1 MRCRSERAHP
11 VSSAG
16 VLTPELHSIHH
27 QFDVHRYNFGDIPL
41 CDRLFGTYQ
50 DTTAF
55 APRCG
60 FPQGAE
66 SKLISM
72 LAFKD
77 VYFED
82 PEATVRSAR
91 NARGGEIAGACFPVV
106 K

>member
-1 MRCRSERAHP
+1 MPVCPFQALPMRMIPSSGKRIVARPAFARARRS
-11 VSSAG
+11 
-16 VLTPELHSIHH
+16 TT
-27 QFDVHRYNFGDIPL
+27 DIPL
-41 CDRLFGTYQ
+41 SDRLFGTYK

-77 VYFED
+77 VY
-82 PEATVRSAR
+82 
-91 NARGGEIAGACFPVV
+91 
-106 K
+106 